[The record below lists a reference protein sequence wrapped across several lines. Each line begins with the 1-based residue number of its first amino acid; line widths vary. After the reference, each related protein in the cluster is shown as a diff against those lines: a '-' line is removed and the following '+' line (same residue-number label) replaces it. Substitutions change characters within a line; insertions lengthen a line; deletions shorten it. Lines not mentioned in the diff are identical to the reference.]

1 MYSATA
7 SRQLRGVVPVSEKNF
22 SVERT
27 EYTGRRAIQFFI
39 SASFNAPTVFAL
51 SKMPSERQ
59 QSRENCAYSCQ
70 LHSPALAKCR
80 MPPSTSIS
88 KNRGSI
94 CAISRVY
101 VGVENLSATA
111 ATSSP
116 SRARLIRPSM
126 KLGRSGPKTHET
138 RTIRCRRTGPSP
150 AAPSLGDNSVEE
162 GPRSKELGDPAD

>member
-7 SRQLRGVVPVSEKNF
+7 SRQLRGVVPVREKNF

-39 SASFNAPTVFAL
+39 LASFNGPTVAL
-51 SKMPSERQ
+51 SEMPDERQ
-59 QSRENCAYSCQ
+59 QSSANCAYSCQ

-80 MPPSTSIS
+80 MPHSTSIS